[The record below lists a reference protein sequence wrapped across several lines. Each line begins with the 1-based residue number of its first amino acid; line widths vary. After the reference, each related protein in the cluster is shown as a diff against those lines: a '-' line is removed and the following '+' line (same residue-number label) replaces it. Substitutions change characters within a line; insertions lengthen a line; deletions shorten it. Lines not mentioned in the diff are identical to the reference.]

1 VSNQFICPVEKF
13 ALQINY
19 SMKFHQKTN
28 NKKYIKLKIGQISLM
43 IEIAAA
49 SVAGF
54 VALNA
59 ISSQSGS
66 KIRKIA
72 TIISSSY

>member
-1 VSNQFICPVEKF
+1 VLNQFIYPVEKF
-13 ALQINY
+13 ALQLTY
-19 SMKFHQKTN
+19 TMKFHHKTN
-28 NKKYIKLKIGQISLM
+28 NKKYIKLKIGPISLM
-43 IEIAAA
+43 IEIAAT